1 MKYLEESS
9 GRMRVLTPEE
19 VEKYLQNADEDL
31 HDFACVMYETG
42 MRPDEVYRLDKNH
55 FYPEERY
62 IHNPFGKTKAAKRD
76 VPLTARAFQ
85 ILKRQAA
92 ETPNGWLFWVRRK
105 KTKNEN
111 LGRVGSLRK
120 GHDGLVAQLFLESRF
135 VLYDFRHSFATR
147 MVQAGCDLPT
157 LSALLGHTKIQMT
170 MRYVHPAQEQKRSAM
185 DKLERLNQL
194 ELVRLVERDKSL
206 LSRYAAG
213 GGKESHQKSH
223 HLIKGGKGRAA

>member
-1 MKYLEESS
+1 MGGGLPTLHMVILGGAANCLGDKIGRDGSAQGAQDNARGGPAMGGVCHES
-9 GRMRVLTPEE
+9 R
-19 VEKYLQNADEDL
+19 DL
-31 HDFACVMYETG
+31 GQQVSM
-42 MRPDEVYRLDKNH
+42 PSS
-55 FYPEERY
+55 P
-62 IHNPFGKTKAAKRD
+62 KAGAKR
-76 VPLTARAFQ
+76 LGSSKLMAALQRKGFTRHQSSRA
-85 ILKRQAA
+85 
-92 ETPNGWLFWVRRK
+92 RRK
-105 KTKNEN
+105 KTKNES